1 MEDWKSILPCYGSL
15 EITAMN
21 VTAVTAK
28 NVPAMGVTATNVTAI
43 NVIAMDVI
51 DFLFLRDASHDIFVF
66 TSSIFTF

>member
-1 MEDWKSILPCYGSL
+1 
-15 EITAMN
+15 MN